1 MKKLLVLGFALI
13 FLFNCKKDDA
23 PINCDEVGCTEIFVT
38 LWVTTKAPSGI
49 PVILD
54 SFDVFDKSPSGEL
67 NKLDVGGAY
76 FNVDT
81 WLYPLYNDGFVLETR
96 DINRTLVF
104 KGYINEEEVAS
115 AEYVVT
121 ADCCHISLVSG
132 NTDIIIE

>member
-23 PINCDEVGCTEIFVT
+23 PINCDEVACTEIFVT
-38 LWVTTKAPSGI
+38 LWVTTK
-49 PVILD
+49 
-54 SFDVFDKSPSGEL
+54 
-67 NKLDVGGAY
+67 
-76 FNVDT
+76 
-81 WLYPLYNDGFVLETR
+81 R